1 MNIGDTFSLAGRC
14 AIVTG
19 SGRNIGRAIAEAFG
33 AAGARVVVNGHR
45 DRDAIEGTAERIRMQ
60 GGEAIA
66 VLADVSDGT
75 AVADIVRRAHE
86 AFGGPD
92 IAVCNVSVRPY
103 QSFLDIT
110 EEDWDRVLRT
120 NLYSCFHMARHALPH
135 MIAQKKGRLIH
146 ISGMDGVFG
155 NVTHRAH
162 NVTAKAGMHGLAMSI
177 AREFGHVG
185 ITANT
190 IAPGPIET
198 ERDWSQYVHQERE
211 MVKASVPMKR
221 YGTVD
226 EIAAACLFLAS
237 DAGGYVSGHCMH
249 VNGGHSMI

>member
-1 MNIGDTFSLAGRC
+1 MDIARKFSLEGLS

-19 SGRNIGRAIAEAFG
+19 SGRNIGRAIALAFG
-33 AAGARVVVNGHR
+33 EAGARVVVNGHR
-45 DRDAIEGTAERIRMQ
+45 NRDALEETAERIRAA
-60 GGEAIA
+60 GSEAIA
-66 VLADVSDGT
+66 VLADVSDGA
-75 AVADIVRRAHE
+75 AVADMVRQAHE

-92 IAVCNVSVRPY
+92 VTVCNVSVRPY
-103 QSFLDIT
+103 QAFLEIT
-110 EEDWDRVLRT
+110 EDDWDRVLRT

-135 MIAQKKGRLIH
+135 MVEKKRGRLIH

-162 NVTAKAGMHGLAMSI
+162 NVTAKAGMHGLAMAI
-177 AREFGHVG
+177 AREFGPLGV
-185 ITANT
+185 TANT

-211 MVKASVPMKR
+211 MVKASVPLER
-221 YGTVD
+221 YGDVD

-249 VNGGHSMI
+249 VNGGHSMV

>member
-1 MNIGDTFSLAGRC
+1 MQLPSLFSLEGRT

-33 AAGARVVVNGHR
+33 DAGARVIVNGHR
-45 DRDAIEGTAERIRMQ
+45 DRDAIEETAEIIRSR
-60 GGEAIA
+60 GGEALAI
-66 VLADVSDGT
+66 LADVSDGT
-75 AVADIVRRAHE
+75 AVKELVSRAHE

-92 IAVCNVSVRPY
+92 IAVSNVSVRPY
-103 QSFLDIT
+103 QSFLEIS
-110 EEDWDRVLRT
+110 EEDWDHVIRT
-120 NLYSCFHMARHALPH
+120 NLYSCFHMARHSLPH
-135 MIAQKKGRLIH
+135 MIEKGKGRLIH

-177 AREFGHVG
+177 AREFGGQG

-211 MVKASVPMKR
+211 MVKASVPLQR
-221 YGTVD
+221 YGHVR
-226 EIAAACLFLAS
+226 EIASACLYLAS
-237 DAGGYVSGHCMH
+237 DAGGYVSGHVMH
-249 VNGGHSMI
+249 VNGGHSMV